1 MPRPK
6 RRQTSQKQ
14 DEIWQLLGL
23 TDEMKQRD
31 RNSRKP
37 GEDRYGKLIAWL
49 FVILFWAVI
58 LAVSYLF

>member
-14 DEIWQLLGL
+14 DEIWQLLGV

-31 RNSRKP
+31 RNSRK
-37 GEDRYGKLIAWL
+37 EDRYGKLIAWL
-49 FVILFWAVI
+49 FVILFWAVV
-58 LAVSYLF
+58 LAISYLF